1 MSDGAGS
8 KGRTGKGSRASGGAG
23 RASTAPKGAAARADA
38 AAGAVASA
46 AAASQAGTQPAAPS
60 SAAPSTAE
68 AFAERLLASTLGAV
82 EILSV
87 YLGDRLGWYQA
98 LALADTLTAEELAG
112 VTDTQE
118 RYAREWLEQQA
129 AVGILELVRPGPR
142 QDADG
147 SPAAFRLP
155 AAHAEVLTDEH
166 SLVFLA
172 PLARLF
178 GAIGPKLPR
187 LLEAYRHGGGVSWAE
202 LGDDARESQSASNR
216 PWFERQ
222 LGPAL
227 ASVPAVHDVLSQPG
241 ARILDVGCGMGWST
255 ISLAR
260 AYPEARL
267 VGVDLDAPSVT
278 AARANARAEGVEE
291 RVEFRAA
298 DAAELAGSEPFD
310 AAFAFE
316 CIHDMPRPVEVL
328 SAVRGVV
335 RIDGAVV
342 VMDEAVADE
351 VTAPADQVDRLMYG
365 YSLFVCLPDSMSSPP
380 SVATGTVMRPATLR
394 RYAQEAGFADVEVLP
409 IQDFSF
415 FRFYRLL
422 A

>member
-23 RASTAPKGAAARADA
+23 RAGTAPKGAAARADA
-38 AAGAVASA
+38 AAGAAAATAPTTQPDVQQATAASA
-46 AAASQAGTQPAAPS
+46 SPP
-60 SAAPSTAE
+60 TAE
-68 AFAERLLASTLGAV
+68 AFAERLLAAALGAV
-82 EILSV
+82 EVLSV

-98 LALADTLTAEELAG
+98 LAQADTLTAEELAG

-129 AVGILELVRPGPR
+129 AVGILELVRPAG

-147 SPAAFRLP
+147 TPAVFRLP
-155 AAHAEVLTDEH
+155 PAHAEVLTDEH
-166 SLVFLA
+166 SLAFLA
-172 PLARLF
+172 PLARFF
-178 GAIGPKLPR
+178 GAIGPELPR
-187 LLEAYRHGGGVSWAE
+187 LLEVYRHGGGVSWAE
-202 LGDDARESQSASNR
+202 LGDDARESQSAGNR
-216 PWFERQ
+216 PWFERR

-227 ASVPAVHDVLSQPG
+227 ASVPAVHDILAAPG

-260 AYPEARL
+260 AYPQARL
-267 VGVDLDAPSVT
+267 VGIDVDAPSIT

-298 DAAELAGSEPFD
+298 DAAELAGAEPFD

-328 SAVRGVV
+328 GAVRGVV

-351 VTAPADQVDRLMYG
+351 LTAPADQVDRLMYG

-394 RYAQEAGFADVEVLP
+394 RYAQQAGFADVEVLP

-422 A
+422 S

>member
-1 MSDGAGS
+1 MSDGASS

-23 RASTAPKGAAARADA
+23 RAGTASRGAAARPDA
-38 AAGAVASA
+38 ASA
-46 AAASQAGTQPAAPS
+46 AGAAPS
-60 SAAPSTAE
+60 SAAPATAE

-98 LALADTLTAEELAG
+98 LAQAETLTSEELAG

-129 AVGILELVRPGPR
+129 AVGILELVRPEAGR
-142 QDADG
+142 AADG
-147 SPAAFRLP
+147 APAAFRLP
-155 AAHAEVLTDEH
+155 AAHGEVLTDEH
-166 SLVFLA
+166 SLAFLA
-172 PLARLF
+172 PLARFF

-187 LLEAYRHGGGVSWAE
+187 LLEVYRHGGGVSWAE
-202 LGDDARESQSASNR
+202 LGDDARESQAAANR

-222 LGPAL
+222 LGAAL
-227 ASVPAVHDVLSQPG
+227 ASVPAVHDILAKPG
-241 ARILDVGCGMGWST
+241 ARVLDVGCGMGWST

-260 AYPEARL
+260 AYPEAQL
-267 VGVDLDAPSVT
+267 VGVDVDAPSVT
-278 AARANARAEGVEE
+278 AARANARAEGLEE
-291 RVEFRAA
+291 RVDFRAA
-298 DAAELAGSEPFD
+298 DAAELAAAGPFD

-328 SAVRGVV
+328 SAVRAAV

-351 VTAPADQVDRLMYG
+351 LATPANEVDRMMYG

-394 RYAQEAGFADVEVLP
+394 RYAQQAGFADVEVLP

-422 A
+422 S

>member
-1 MSDGAGS
+1 MSDGAGRQ
-8 KGRTGKGSRASGGAG
+8 GRTGKGSRASGGAG
-23 RASTAPKGAAARADA
+23 RAGTSSR
-38 AAGAVASA
+38 AAGARPEPPRRAPGTPT
-46 AAASQAGTQPAAPS
+46 AASSTPGTPPPTTQ
-60 SAAPSTAE
+60 

-98 LALADTLTAEELAG
+98 LAQADTLTAEELAG
-112 VTDTQE
+112 TTDTQE

-129 AVGILELVRPGPR
+129 AVGILELVRPGSAGG
-142 QDADG
+142 D
-147 SPAAFRLP
+147 AAFRLP
-155 AAHAEVLTDEH
+155 PAHAEVLTDEH
-166 SLVFLA
+166 SLSFLA
-172 PLARLF
+172 PMARFL

-202 LGDDARESQSASNR
+202 LGDDARESQSAGNR
-216 PWFERQ
+216 PWYEQR
-222 LGPAL
+222 LGAAL
-227 ASVPAVHDVLSQPG
+227 ASVPAVHDVLSRPG

-260 AYPEARL
+260 AYPQARL
-267 VGVDLDAPSVT
+267 VGVDVDAPSVT

-291 RVEFRAA
+291 RVDFRAA
-298 DAAELAGSEPFD
+298 DAAELAGAEPFD

-316 CIHDMPRPVEVL
+316 CVHDMPRPVEVL
-328 SAVRGVV
+328 GAVRGAV
-335 RIDGAVV
+335 RGDGAVV

-351 VTAPADQVDRLMYG
+351 LAAPAGEVDRLMYG
-365 YSLFVCLPDSMSSPP
+365 YSLFVCLPDSLSSPP

-394 RYAQEAGFADVEVLP
+394 RYAQEAGFAGVEELP
-409 IQDFSF
+409 IEDFSF

-422 A
+422 S

>member
-8 KGRTGKGSRASGGAG
+8 KGRAGKGSRASSGAG
-23 RASTAPKGAAARADA
+23 RAGTAPKGAAARADA
-38 AAGAVASA
+38 AAGAAAATEPTAQPEVQPATAASA
-46 AAASQAGTQPAAPS
+46 SPP
-60 SAAPSTAE
+60 TAE

-98 LALADTLTAEELAG
+98 LAQADTLTAEELAG
-112 VTDTQE
+112 VTDTHE

-129 AVGILELVRPGPR
+129 AVGILELVRPAAGP
-142 QDADG
+142 DG
-147 SPAAFRLP
+147 DGAPAAFRLSP
-155 AAHAEVLTDEH
+155 AHAEVLTDER
-166 SLVFLA
+166 SLAFLA
-172 PLARLF
+172 PLARFF

-202 LGDDARESQSASNR
+202 LGDDAREAQSAGNR

-227 ASVPAVHDVLSQPG
+227 ASVPAVHDVLSRPG

-260 AYPEARL
+260 AYPDARL
-267 VGVDLDAPSVT
+267 VGVDVDAPSIT

-291 RVEFRAA
+291 RIEFRAA

-316 CIHDMPRPVEVL
+316 CLHDMPRPVEVL
-328 SAVRGVV
+328 SAVRGAV

-351 VTAPADQVDRLMYG
+351 LAAPADQVDRLMYG

-380 SVATGTVMRPATLR
+380 SAATGTVMRPATLR
-394 RYAQEAGFADVEVLP
+394 RYAQQAGFADVEVLP
-409 IQDFSF
+409 IEDFAF

-422 A
+422 T

>member
-1 MSDGAGS
+1 MSDGAG
-8 KGRTGKGSRASGGAG
+8 KGRTGKGSRATGGAG
-23 RASTAPKGAAARADA
+23 RA
-38 AAGAVASA
+38 
-46 AAASQAGTQPAAPS
+46 GTSPRS
-60 SAAPSTAE
+60 SAARPEARPPSAPPTAPPTAPPSAPSDE
-68 AFAERLLASTLGAV
+68 PAPTAAAFGDRLLASTLSAV

-98 LALADTLTAEELAG
+98 LAQADTLTPEELAG

-129 AVGILELVRPGPR
+129 AVGILELVRPGP
-142 QDADG
+142 DG
-147 SPAAFRLP
+147 GQAAFRLP
-155 AAHAEVLTDEH
+155 PAHAEVLTDER
-166 SLVFLA
+166 SLAFTA
-172 PLARLF
+172 PMARFF

-202 LGDDARESQSASNR
+202 LGDDARESQSAGNR
-216 PWFERQ
+216 PWYEHR
-222 LGPAL
+222 LGSAL
-227 ASVPAVHDVLSQPG
+227 ASVPAVHDVLARPG
-241 ARILDVGCGMGWST
+241 ARVLDVGCGMGWST

-267 VGVDLDAPSVT
+267 VGIDVDAPSIT
-278 AARANARAEGVEE
+278 SARANARAEGVEE

-298 DAAELAGSEPFD
+298 DAAELAAQEPFD

-316 CIHDMPRPVEVL
+316 CVHDMPRPVEVL
-328 SAVRGVV
+328 GAVRAAV
-335 RIDGAVV
+335 RPDGAVV

-351 VTAPADQVDRLMYG
+351 LTAPADQVDRLMYG
-365 YSLFVCLPDSMSSPP
+365 YSLFVCLPDSLSSPP

-394 RYAQEAGFADVEVLP
+394 RYAQDAGFADVEVLP
-409 IQDFSF
+409 IEDFSF

-422 A
+422 P